1 MTHIVYHKGVF
12 FADRKCYGSSGVVL
26 QQRKI
31 RTATHGDELWVWAFS
46 GEYAACEYGDAVL
59 QSKLN
64 EAFIKE
70 AKDTLGLNVANEFAG
85 LLVIENKRTNKRKVY
100 LVNYFGL
107 RMQVDEN
114 EDLICVGALSGE
126 IQRAY
131 RLLRTASVNSSI
143 PLPILCGFRVND
155 PNAFYRYQA
164 GDEIEWIIKY
174 VTQNTDMGQDGF
186 NIDRYNFYGG
196 N

>member
-1 MTHIVYHKGVF
+1 MTHIVYYKDIF

-59 QSKLN
+59 QSNLD
-64 EAFIKE
+64 EAVVKE
-70 AKDTLGLNVANEFAG
+70 AKETLGLNVANEFAG
-85 LLVIENKRTNKRKVY
+85 LLVIENKRTKERKVY

-107 RMQVDEN
+107 RMQVDET

-131 RLLRTASVNSSI
+131 RLLRTASANAGV
-143 PLPILCGFRVND
+143 PLPRLCGFKLDD
-155 PNAFYRYQA
+155 PRSFYRVGY
-164 GDEIEWIIKY
+164 EIEWLIKH

-186 NIDRYNFYGG
+186 YLDRFVFGESC
-196 N
+196 

>member
-1 MTHIVYHKGVF
+1 MTHIVYHKGIF

-59 QSKLN
+59 QSNLD
-64 EAFIKE
+64 ETVVKE
-70 AKDTLGLNVANEFAG
+70 AKETLGLNVANEFAG
-85 LLVIENKRTNKRKVY
+85 LLVIKNNRTKEHKVY

-107 RMQVDEN
+107 RMQVDET

-131 RLLRTASVNSSI
+131 RLLRTASANVGI
-143 PLPILCGFRVND
+143 PLPHLCGFKLDD
-155 PNAFYRYQA
+155 PRSFYRT
-164 GDEIEWIIKY
+164 GDEIEWLIKH
-174 VTQNTDMGQDGF
+174 VTHNTDMGQDGF
-186 NIDRYNFYGG
+186 YLDRYDFKESS
-196 N
+196 

>member
-59 QSKLN
+59 QSNLD
-64 EAFIKE
+64 EVIVKE

-85 LLVIENKRTNKRKVY
+85 LLVIKNKRTKEHKVY

-107 RMQVDEN
+107 RMQVDET

-131 RLLRTASVNSSI
+131 RLLSTAADNAGI
-143 PLPILCGFRVND
+143 PLQRLCGLDHNNPRK
-155 PNAFYRYQA
+155 FYRT
-164 GDEIEWIIKY
+164 GDEIEWLIKH
-174 VTQNTDMGQDGF
+174 VTHNTDMGQDGF
-186 NIDRYNFYGG
+186 YIDFYVFGESS
-196 N
+196 